1 MREFLETLFMMTAM
15 LVVGLVINT
24 VMLVPVV
31 VSIVL
36 GDLRW
41 LLLLFVSI
49 PFVTASVWLL
59 ARKH

>member
-49 PFVTASVWLL
+49 PFVTASVCLL